1 MAAGKAFPFAYEQQD
16 LSNGLRVVLVPL
28 PWRGVASVYIIVGA
42 GSRNE
47 VEPGRSGFA
56 HFFEHMMFRGT
67 PRFPPERYEAE
78 LQRLGAASNAYTDDD
93 RTVYHTTLA
102 CEDLEQLLEMEAD
115 RFLNLRYS
123 EEDFRTEALAVLGEY
138 MKDSADPLHRLEEVL
153 RDTAFDVHP
162 YKHTTMGFLHDIE
175 RMPGMYDYSLQF
187 FDRFYRPENTTLLVA
202 GDIRT
207 NEVLQMIARHWG
219 AWQRGSYRLE
229 PPKEP
234 PQAGLRE
241 ARIEWAAPTL
251 PYVAVA
257 QRAPAYCDSSPD
269 CAALDLISLA
279 GFSEGSDLY
288 RCLVIDSQWVED
300 LWANRVDH
308 IDPYLFIVT
317 ARVKQPGR
325 LAEVRRA
332 IEEELARFAVEP
344 LAEERLEAVKSHLRY
359 SFVLSMDRS
368 EAVAAALAPYIGLR
382 RTPETVDRIFARY
395 AEAAP
400 ADLERVAKWCF
411 TPQSRT
417 VVTLEEKR
425 R

>member
-1 MAAGKAFPFAYEQQD
+1 MAAGKAFPFDYEQHD
-16 LSNGLRVVLVPL
+16 LSNGLRLVLVPL
-28 PWRGVASVYIIVGA
+28 PWRGVASVYIVVGA

-102 CEDLEQLLEMEAD
+102 AEDLEALLEMEAD
-115 RFLNLRYS
+115 RFLHLRYS

-175 RMPGMYDYSLQF
+175 QMPGMYDYSLAF
-187 FDRFYRPENTTLLVA
+187 FDRFYRPENTTLVVA
-202 GDIRT
+202 GDIRPRD
-207 NEVLQMIARHWG
+207 VLAMAEQYWG
-219 AWQRGSYRLE
+219 AWQRGPYQLE
-229 PPKEP
+229 VPKEP

-241 ARIEWAAPTL
+241 ARIEWEAPTL

-288 RCLVIDSQWVED
+288 RRLVIDLQWAEHV
-300 LWANRVDH
+300 WANRVDH
-308 IDPYLFIVT
+308 IDPFLFIVT
-317 ARVKQPGR
+317 ARVKQPAR

-332 IEEELARFAVEP
+332 IEDELERFAAEP
-344 LAEERLEAVKSHLRY
+344 LPEARLEEVKSHLRY
-359 SFVLSMDRS
+359 SFVLEMDRS

-382 RTPETVDRIFARY
+382 RTPETVNRIFERY
-395 AEAAP
+395 DEAGP
-400 ADLERVAKWCF
+400 ADLVRVARWCF

-417 VVTLEEKR
+417 VVTLEEEPR
-425 R
+425 